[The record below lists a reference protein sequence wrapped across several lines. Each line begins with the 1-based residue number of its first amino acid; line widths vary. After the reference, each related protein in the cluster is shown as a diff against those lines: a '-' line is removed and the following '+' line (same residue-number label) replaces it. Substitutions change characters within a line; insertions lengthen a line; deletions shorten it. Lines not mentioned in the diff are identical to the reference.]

1 MCGIAGII
9 GRIDETS
16 RRAVGLMNRAI
27 AHRGPDAEGYWESPV
42 DAQGRGVLLA
52 HRRLSILDLSPAGA
66 QPMIDDVHGD
76 VVVLNGEIYNYQ
88 ALRRELASRGQELRS
103 TGDTAALLRVLALY
117 GRDGIAKLRGMF
129 AFAHWSPVSQTL
141 ALARDALGIKP
152 LYVARNPDAAGTW
165 SLMFASEVRALLA
178 SGLLGTPRLDP
189 AAVSSLVWNGFIT
202 GPGTAISGIETLW
215 PGEYMVLD
223 RSGSEL
229 SRARY
234 WRPPAP
240 QGPRIS
246 EEELGEVLADT
257 VKLHLAS
264 DVPIGVFLSGGI
276 DSSAVANLA
285 RRQSKDPVQTFTLA
299 FEEAEYDESGFSDAI
314 AQAIGT
320 KHRRILLTE
329 EHFVA
334 GLEKALDCLDQPTF
348 DGLNTYFMSHAVR
361 DAGFKVAL
369 VGTGGDE
376 LFGGYTSFRDLPR
389 LAAWGRRTQA
399 VPMVAKQSGARLIA
413 SLLQPGAASGA
424 QQTRWAKLPDM
435 VARGDDLIGLYQLA
449 YALFL
454 PQRQRELLRSGPAP
468 GIIDGLSSAM
478 HSQLREE
485 IAGRSPL
492 EAISILEQRL
502 FLGERLLRDTDATSM
517 SASIEIRLPL
527 VDQTLLE
534 AVMRLD
540 ESTRYQPIRAKSALR
555 RIGLK
560 GLDPALFD
568 RPKSGFVLPY
578 DKWLRSRLGKQIGS
592 VLMDRDLVAR
602 AGLEPEAVAALWNA
616 FQHGAPGLYWTR
628 IWAIYVLVRWCQ
640 RHGATMS

>member
-1 MCGIAGII
+1 MCGIVGII
-9 GRIDETS
+9 GRIDETN
-16 RRAVGLMNRAI
+16 RRAVRVMNRAL
-27 AHRGPDAEGYWESPV
+27 AHRGPDGEGYWESPV

-52 HRRLSILDLSPAGA
+52 HRRLSILDLSSAGA
-66 QPMIDDVHGD
+66 QPMVDDVSGD
-76 VVVLNGEIYNYQ
+76 TVVLNGEIYNYQ
-88 ALRRELASRGQELRS
+88 ELRRGLASRGQTLRS
-103 TGDTAALLRVLALY
+103 TGDTAVLLRVLALH
-117 GRDGIAKLRGMF
+117 GRDGIARLRGMF

-152 LYVARNPDAAGTW
+152 LYIARNPDAAGSW
-165 SLMFASEVRALLA
+165 SIMFASEVRALLA

-189 AAVSSLVWNGFIT
+189 AAVSSLVWNGFTT

-234 WRPPAP
+234 WRLPAAG
-240 QGPRIS
+240 GPRIS
-246 EEELGEVLADT
+246 EGELAKILADT
-257 VKLHLAS
+257 VRLHLAS
-264 DVPIGVFLSGGI
+264 DAPIGVFLSGGI
-276 DSSAVANLA
+276 DSAVVANLA

-299 FEEAEYDESGFSDAI
+299 FDEAEYDESGYADAI
-314 AQAIGT
+314 ARAIGT
-320 KHRRILLTE
+320 EHRKILLTE
-329 EHFVA
+329 ENFVA
-334 GLEKALDCLDQPTF
+334 RLEDALECLDQPTF

-361 DAGFKVAL
+361 NAGFKVAL

-399 VPMVAKQSGARLIA
+399 VPIAAKQSGARLIA
-413 SLLQPGAASGA
+413 NLLQPGAASGA

-435 VARGDDLIGLYQLA
+435 VARGGDLIGLYQLA

-454 PQRQRELLRSGPAP
+454 PQRQRELLRSAPPP
-468 GIIDGLSSAM
+468 GIIDGLTTAL
-478 HSQLREE
+478 HAQLREE
-485 IAGRSPL
+485 TAGRSPL

-534 AVMRLD
+534 AVMQLD

-555 RIGLK
+555 RIGLA

-568 RPKSGFVLPY
+568 RPKTGFVLPY
-578 DKWLRSRLGKQIGS
+578 DKWLRSRLGKQIDS
-592 VLMDRDLVAR
+592 VLMDRDLVSR
-602 AGLEPEAVAALWNA
+602 AGLEPEAVATLWRA
-616 FQHGAPGLYWTR
+616 FQHGKPGLYWSR
-628 IWAIYVLVRWCQ
+628 IWAIYVLVRWCH
-640 RHGATMS
+640 RHGAVMN

>member
-9 GRIDETS
+9 GRLDETN
-16 RRAVGLMNRAI
+16 RQAVRLMNQALV
-27 AHRGPDAEGYWESPV
+27 HRGPDAEGYWESPA

-52 HRRLSILDLSPAGA
+52 HRRLSILDLSSAGA
-66 QPMIDDVHGD
+66 QPMVDDVRGD

-88 ALRRELASRGQELRS
+88 DLRRELASRGQELRS
-103 TGDTAALLRVLALY
+103 TGDTAVLLRVLALH
-117 GRDGIAKLRGMF
+117 GRDGIAKFRGMF
-129 AFAHWSPVSQTL
+129 AFAHWSPGSQTL

-152 LYVARNPDAAGTW
+152 LYFARNPDAVGPW
-165 SLMFASEVRALLA
+165 SLIFASELRALLA
-178 SGLLGTPRLDP
+178 SGLLGTPRLAP
-189 AAVSSLVWNGFIT
+189 TAVSSILWNGFTT
-202 GPGTAISGIETLW
+202 GPGTAISGIETMW

-223 RSGSEL
+223 RGGSEL
-229 SRARY
+229 SRVSY

-240 QGPRIS
+240 GGPRIS
-246 EEELGEVLADT
+246 EDELAQILADT

-276 DSSAVANLA
+276 DSSVVANLA

-299 FEEAEYDESGFSDAI
+299 FEEVDYDESGFGDAI
-314 AQAIGT
+314 AKAIGT
-320 KHRRILLTE
+320 EHRRIILTE
-329 EHFVA
+329 EHFIVR
-334 GLEKALDCLDQPTF
+334 LEEALDCLDQPTF
-348 DGLNTYFMSHAVR
+348 DGLNTFYMSHAVR
-361 DAGFKVAL
+361 DAGVKVAL
-369 VGTGGDE
+369 AGTGGDE

-389 LAAWGRRTQA
+389 LATWGRRTKT
-399 VPMVAKQSGARLIA
+399 VPMVAKQWGARLIA
-413 SLLQPGAASGA
+413 RLLQPGAASGA

-454 PQRQRELLRSGPAP
+454 PQRQRELLGPQPAP
-468 GIIDGLSSAM
+468 GIIDGLSSVL
-478 HSQLREE
+478 HSRLREE
-485 IAGRSPL
+485 IADRRPL

-540 ESTRYQPIRAKSALR
+540 ESTRYLPIRAKSALR
-555 RIGLK
+555 RIGLE
-560 GLDPALFD
+560 GLDSALFD

-578 DKWLRSRLGKQIGS
+578 DKWLRSRLGKQIDS
-592 VLMDRDLVAR
+592 TLTDRDLVVS
-602 AGLEPEAVAALWNA
+602 AGLEPAAVAALWRA
-616 FQHGAPGLYWTR
+616 FQHGMPGLYWTR
-628 IWAIYVLVRWCQ
+628 IWAIYVLIRWCH
-640 RHGATMS
+640 RHGAAI